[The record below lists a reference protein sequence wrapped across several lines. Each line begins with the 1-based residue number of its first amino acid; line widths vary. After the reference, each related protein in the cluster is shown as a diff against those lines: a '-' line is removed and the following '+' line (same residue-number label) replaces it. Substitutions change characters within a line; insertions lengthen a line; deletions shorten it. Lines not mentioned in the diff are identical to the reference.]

1 MELLEEFPVGLTFE
15 MGLEDEVGVHQPDR
29 KVRQICV
36 LEKNTYAQLQSCDSS
51 VKYAVDGFEG

>member
-36 LEKNTYAQLQSCDSS
+36 LEKKHMHSCRAGKSS
-51 VKYAVDGFEG
+51 GNVFVIEV